1 MVPSSF
7 SEYFLYYCFKNEK
20 HKSLNI
26 SKKLLRIK
34 ISNRRIYVLTL
45 PEIQIFSSPWYQL
58 SSGSLDLYLNAKFVI
73 LWIDKIQNG
82 ISFVWLFLM
91 ETLSSTLLKIH
102 SCFTTVQLLRH
113 INFGYVMI
121 STNFFLFQ
129 FINPTNT

>member
-26 SKKLLRIK
+26 SMKLLRIK

-45 PEIQIFSSPWYQL
+45 PEIQFFSSPWHQL
-58 SSGSLDLYLNAKFVI
+58 SPGSLDLYLNAKFVI

-91 ETLSSTLLKIH
+91 ETLSSTLFKIH